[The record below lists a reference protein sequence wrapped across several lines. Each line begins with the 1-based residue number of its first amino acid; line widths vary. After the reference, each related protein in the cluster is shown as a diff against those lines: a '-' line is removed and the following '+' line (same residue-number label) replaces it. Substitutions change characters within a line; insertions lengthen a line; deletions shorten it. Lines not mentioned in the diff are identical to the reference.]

1 MSDVT
6 KSPTS
11 TEFSVL
17 VLISFHTKHRYS
29 WISDANLAIGWWRLS
44 KIPVKYCSWSVLVF
58 ACHVTI
64 LSWATTTPEFFLCCI
79 SNNKKTEWWFID
91 FICNIYLTKTFT
103 WFYKTENIMKLLR
116 NYSIETVKK
125 YLDDGEIVCGVFV
138 DLQKAFDT
146 VNHEILLEK
155 LKHYVIRS
163 KQNDWFWSF
172 LTNRKNMCLWRV
184 SFLRQK

>member
-29 WISDANLAIGWWRLS
+29 WISDAKLAIGWWRLS

-64 LSWATTTPEFFLCCI
+64 LSWTTTTPEFFLCCI

-116 NYSIETVKK
+116 NYSIETE
-125 YLDDGEIVCGVFV
+125 EISWWWW
-138 DLQKAFDT
+138 
-146 VNHEILLEK
+146 N
-155 LKHYVIRS
+155 S
-163 KQNDWFWSF
+163 MWSF
-172 LTNRKNMCLWRV
+172 CRLTESLWHCKSWNSSWKV
-184 SFLRQK
+184 KALWN

>member
-17 VLISFHTKHRYS
+17 VLISFHTKLRYS
-29 WISDANLAIGWWRLS
+29 WISDAKLAIGWWRLS

-64 LSWATTTPEFFLCCI
+64 LSWTTTTPEFFLCCI

-116 NYSIETVKK
+116 NYLIETVKK

-138 DLQKAFDT
+138 DYRKP
-146 VNHEILLEK
+146 
-155 LKHYVIRS
+155 
-163 KQNDWFWSF
+163 
-172 LTNRKNMCLWRV
+172 LTL
-184 SFLRQK
+184 